1 MAYQETFNIN
11 YNGNVLVYGQYA
23 IDYQTQTMEY
33 CLTNYDAGRYNLDMS
48 CNGCNG
54 WYPGSTV
61 EVRGAYGNTFFKGY
75 LHSQYW
81 ESVQFQA
88 GYFLKRNGYWM
99 FRVNDAPENW
109 YANSVSSEGWGSTVS
124 GTLIPTSTG
133 TQYFRIQ
140 LWGSP
145 IAGYQFAVLYQH
157 GIVVYV
163 NGAEVAR
170 DHMPEGPVNS
180 TTLATESYPS
190 NTEHYFMR
198 NAYDWGSSYSPAFA
212 VEIHPAAGV
221 EMTNIEF
228 EAWLAPMGQTVSQYQ
243 CHGIPIVP
251 VITSSTGGY
260 TTSMYDY
267 NDETFFSAEAGQ
279 DVTITF
285 TYANLFAEVNGLE
298 IYSGNY
304 YTSSPSSFVL
314 YGVRGEEMDI
324 LLRADNQ
331 VYDSYTTFV
340 KTAPFTIKNYNTF
353 KLKMTA
359 SGSSQY
365 TLPEVRLMVCN
376 LATPTQMYYT
386 PNSFVVYA
394 QFESVNPTLNSVG
407 FSTCSVSPPLPQ
419 GVTLNSESCE
429 IYGTPQVAF
438 EETEFTITSES
449 GIGYTATLR
458 IKSVVCQQNMIQLK
472 RTYKSSASRESYS
485 ITNEAG
491 VVVLEELA
499 NSGQTSYSVK
509 YLYLCLPDG
518 RYKLTLD
525 VDSVVYWYSESYLEL
540 FKVVQY
546 NEYEQILRSRY
557 DNNLH
562 LPTVYYFDAEYL
574 VKGLQQWYYK
584 MGSVP
589 SQWYNSNV
597 DGWGQGVRGAF
608 PASSN
613 AIQLY
618 KKTFTVGSLQHASA
632 FTISIRYLYGC
643 VVYMNGIEVFRNRV
657 TGDLSDASTSS
668 GYYSGTAIFHRVSL
682 PVTTY
687 ALDDT
692 SAQHYLVEGENTIA
706 IALVANSAQQ
716 TTSDFDATVYLV
728 DDPTSS
734 RAFGYTITCSGM
746 SGTCSYLW
754 NDNYKNTVYRT
765 STSCIDNYSIIKFS
779 DDRRE
784 WIGSYSLTLEYQ
796 QKDRHVN
803 SFQLFARNDGDAEW
817 TQLDVQTG
825 WQYWEVGQTKKAYLR
840 NNRPYNQYK
849 FVNFKNDGEDCSW
862 KLSNARIFTEQTDL
876 EVPELSYSE
885 ISVYKDIE
893 MAEEFP
899 SSELYYNFRVD
910 PALPSGMKIDPPS
923 GAILGTPRE
932 LMSQKEYT
940 ITAYRYNGPEATT
953 VVPIIVDRC
962 YGGKSLITVKIR
974 TDSSP
979 STIGYQIFEGR
990 GVEGNIYRELFGLPS
1005 SSSLFYVDSCA
1016 PHGIYTLQT
1025 MDDSTTGWS
1034 TPAGYMLS
1042 VDIGELVFDLNQMP
1056 TSTTKAKQTTV
1067 FYSFLPFQMEF
1078 DAWSVWNVKDSVPS
1092 NWLDTA
1098 YEVTSTWKSLIS
1110 SEITS
1115 SESAT
1120 FYVRRTFEIPHLS
1133 EVSVLNVRV
1142 RFTGGLVGYFN
1153 GRRMVR
1159 FNMPDAFNQESEALS
1174 PRNADKVSKFHI
1186 VLATVGAVSE
1196 TNVIGFEIHRN
1207 PGAKLS
1213 DPVAF
1218 GATGVFG
1225 AQDCSPVINT
1235 FEYAYVTSLS
1245 SGKLESLFDMD
1256 VTTYASFTNSKTFVL
1271 QWKFENQE
1279 PVRFNGYAFQPGT
1292 TFSSFGWS
1300 LHTRE
1305 LDEDDWNLAHQTD
1318 AESFTQRVRKELPS
1332 VGSMLG
1338 HRNYQLRIDDTA
1350 SSTPRIYEFM
1360 FMYCKAS
1367 GNYCEG
1373 EGDYPPVAEGSISPS
1388 VCPEGFIGYTYRE
1401 CMNGK
1406 LGPPKTDECRYKI
1419 PTDLLYPTA
1428 SYTFVMDTEVSTGL
1442 PTYKN
1447 IIQSF
1452 FLEEHVYLPLGLE
1465 LDPKTGEIHGVPI
1478 EEQTMTAYT
1487 IYGKN
1492 ERAAA
1497 MFVLSIQVRK
1507 GTCIGTGFFPTTQV
1521 GNVATYDCSLQGSFV
1536 GTQKC
1541 ACLLGKRDGEWQKVT
1556 GMCFSTSMIV
1566 MLIVM
1571 LFLVIVAA
1579 IFFVIRSSRRAK
1591 AVGGIKNKPAVLKK
1605 SGASAN
1611 QKAVKV

>member
-876 EVPELSYSE
+876 EVPELSY
-885 ISVYKDIE
+885 
-893 MAEEFP
+893 
-899 SSELYYNFRVD
+899 
-910 PALPSGMKIDPPS
+910 
-923 GAILGTPRE
+923 
-932 LMSQKEYT
+932 
-940 ITAYRYNGPEATT
+940 
-953 VVPIIVDRC
+953 
-962 YGGKSLITVKIR
+962 
-974 TDSSP
+974 
-979 STIGYQIFEGR
+979 
-990 GVEGNIYRELFGLPS
+990 
-1005 SSSLFYVDSCA
+1005 
-1016 PHGIYTLQT
+1016 
-1025 MDDSTTGWS
+1025 
-1034 TPAGYMLS
+1034 
-1042 VDIGELVFDLNQMP
+1042 
-1056 TSTTKAKQTTV
+1056 
-1067 FYSFLPFQMEF
+1067 
-1078 DAWSVWNVKDSVPS
+1078 
-1092 NWLDTA
+1092 
-1098 YEVTSTWKSLIS
+1098 
-1110 SEITS
+1110 
-1115 SESAT
+1115 
-1120 FYVRRTFEIPHLS
+1120 
-1133 EVSVLNVRV
+1133 
-1142 RFTGGLVGYFN
+1142 
-1153 GRRMVR
+1153 
-1159 FNMPDAFNQESEALS
+1159 
-1174 PRNADKVSKFHI
+1174 
-1186 VLATVGAVSE
+1186 
-1196 TNVIGFEIHRN
+1196 
-1207 PGAKLS
+1207 
-1213 DPVAF
+1213 
-1218 GATGVFG
+1218 
-1225 AQDCSPVINT
+1225 
-1235 FEYAYVTSLS
+1235 
-1245 SGKLESLFDMD
+1245 
-1256 VTTYASFTNSKTFVL
+1256 
-1271 QWKFENQE
+1271 
-1279 PVRFNGYAFQPGT
+1279 
-1292 TFSSFGWS
+1292 
-1300 LHTRE
+1300 
-1305 LDEDDWNLAHQTD
+1305 
-1318 AESFTQRVRKELPS
+1318 
-1332 VGSMLG
+1332 
-1338 HRNYQLRIDDTA
+1338 
-1350 SSTPRIYEFM
+1350 
-1360 FMYCKAS
+1360 
-1367 GNYCEG
+1367 
-1373 EGDYPPVAEGSISPS
+1373 
-1388 VCPEGFIGYTYRE
+1388 
-1401 CMNGK
+1401 
-1406 LGPPKTDECRYKI
+1406 
-1419 PTDLLYPTA
+1419 
-1428 SYTFVMDTEVSTGL
+1428 
-1442 PTYKN
+1442 
-1447 IIQSF
+1447 
-1452 FLEEHVYLPLGLE
+1452 
-1465 LDPKTGEIHGVPI
+1465 
-1478 EEQTMTAYT
+1478 
-1487 IYGKN
+1487 
-1492 ERAAA
+1492 
-1497 MFVLSIQVRK
+1497 
-1507 GTCIGTGFFPTTQV
+1507 
-1521 GNVATYDCSLQGSFV
+1521 
-1536 GTQKC
+1536 
-1541 ACLLGKRDGEWQKVT
+1541 
-1556 GMCFSTSMIV
+1556 
-1566 MLIVM
+1566 
-1571 LFLVIVAA
+1571 
-1579 IFFVIRSSRRAK
+1579 
-1591 AVGGIKNKPAVLKK
+1591 
-1605 SGASAN
+1605 
-1611 QKAVKV
+1611 